1 MSEITK
7 TEYHGHKTM
16 ADGSRV
22 PLTKDE
28 VADLVAKIEESAAK
42 RQTDMPT
49 VRDAL
54 SMLCDAE
61 QRLRELGWWRGGG
74 LRVRRGD
81 ACAVIQHGSTGM
93 WSGRYQED
101 GEYVLFGDS
110 VCRPRDCWMKPL
122 SDLTPD
128 ERAWME
134 ECDQKEREAQDA
146 FARRCQLL
154 AAHRDEAKEEGR

>member
-1 MSEITK
+1 MTDSP
-7 TEYHGHKTM
+7 EYHGHKTM

-22 PLTKDE
+22 PLTKGE
-28 VADLVAKIEESAAK
+28 AAEIMAHIKEREAK
-42 RQTDMPT
+42 RSADMPT

-54 SMLCDAE
+54 SALISAE
-61 QRLRELGWWRGGG
+61 ERLRDLGWWRGGG

-81 ACAVIQHGSTGM
+81 ACAVIQQGSTGM

-122 SDLTPD
+122 PDLTD
-128 ERAWME
+128 EERAWME
-134 ECDQKEREAQDA
+134 KCDKAEGEAQNSLVLRI
-146 FARRCQLL
+146 ARM
-154 AAHRDEAKEEGR
+154 AEG

>member
-1 MSEITK
+1 MSDSPD

-16 ADGSRV
+16 ADGSHV
-22 PLTKDE
+22 PLTKDD
-28 VADLVAKIEESAAK
+28 VAAITALIEGNAAK
-42 RQTDMPT
+42 RNADMPT

-54 SMLCDAE
+54 SAFISAE
-61 QRLRELGWWRGGG
+61 ERLRDLGWWRGGG
-74 LRVRRGD
+74 LRIRRGD
-81 ACAVIQHGSTGM
+81 DCAVIQQGSTGM

-122 SDLTPD
+122 SDLTDD
-128 ERAWME
+128 ERAWVE
-134 ECDQKEREAQDA
+134 ECDQKDREAQDA

-154 AAHRDEAKEEGR
+154 AAHHAEAKEEGQ